1 MARRLHLSLAATAAA
16 VLLAVP
22 VQAAPV
28 KVELRAEK
36 ASVSTVEDVHVR
48 FTLKN
53 IDRKDVDVLT
63 WHTPFGADLDSNIF
77 VVTRDG
83 AAVAYLGALAKRPAP
98 AAEDFVRVP
107 KGQSRTARV
116 ELTSLYDMSQ
126 PGRYE
131 ISYRGA
137 EGDVVP
143 ATGSRAMLPS
153 NTVVV
158 DVYGEARPSD
168 DEFMKSLGSGAE
180 ARTLAYNKCTA
191 SQQPV
196 VAQSVADANAYA
208 DAARVALGNSTTG
221 NRFLT
226 WFKSTT
232 NKPKALQNF
241 QAIDAA
247 FDNAA
252 ITVDCGCKKQYYA
265 YVYPNQPYKIWVCR
279 VFWQAPALGQD
290 SKAGTMVHEMSH
302 FDVVAGTDDLAYGHS
317 ACKALSA
324 SQAINN
330 ADTHEYYA
338 ENTPNLGPY

>member
-16 VLLAVP
+16 VLLAAP

-28 KVELRAEK
+28 AVELRAEK
-36 ASVSTVEDVHVR
+36 GSVTTSEDVNVR

-53 IDRKDVDVLT
+53 VDKKDHDVLT

-83 AAVAYLGALAKRPAP
+83 APVAYLGALAKRGAP

-107 KGQSRTARV
+107 KGQSKSARV

-137 EGDVVP
+137 EGDLVP

-153 NTVVV
+153 NTAVV

-168 DEFMKSLGSGAE
+168 DAFMKSLGSGAE

-196 VAQSVADANAYA
+196 VSQAVADANAYA
-208 DAARVALGNSTTG
+208 ENAKQALTSSTTG
-221 NRFLT
+221 ARFTT

-232 NKPKALQNF
+232 NKAQALQNF
-241 QAIDAA
+241 TAIDSA

-265 YVYPNQPYKIWVCR
+265 YVYPNQHYKIYVCR
-279 VFWQAPALGQD
+279 AFWSAPALGQD
-290 SKAGTMVHEMSH
+290 SKAGTLVHEMSH
-302 FDVVAGTDDLAYGHS
+302 FDVVAGTDDLAYGHT

-338 ENTPNLGPY
+338 ENTPNLGAY